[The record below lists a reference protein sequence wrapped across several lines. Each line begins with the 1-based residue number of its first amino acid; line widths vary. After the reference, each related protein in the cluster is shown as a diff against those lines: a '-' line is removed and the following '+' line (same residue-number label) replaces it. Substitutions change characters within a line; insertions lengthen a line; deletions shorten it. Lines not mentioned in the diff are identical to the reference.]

1 MLRVGVLQ
9 GAGDERTEVVSRAFI
24 LLDKV
29 QQWVLFSVH
38 IMDKIKQLR
47 LLVRRQI
54 LPGLGLLPAA
64 GVKGHGA
71 GRQFGH
77 KLNASVQNDQCLP
90 RFQGG
95 QLCRRDERTGIVL
108 HAVVRHT
115 VAAELAHF
123 FQSIE
128 VVGAVHHREVGIGAD
143 GLRFGL
149 AVNGLQLLEA
159 LQHDESADVPGAPGC
174 HHAAQ
179 R

>member
-9 GAGDERTEVVSRAFI
+9 GAGDERTEVVSRALV

-54 LPGLGLLPAA
+54 LRGWGSCQPLGSKAVVQGGSSVTNLMLPCRMTSACPVFREASCA
-64 GVKGHGA
+64 GVMSEQESCST
-71 GRQFGH
+71 RSSDTRSPQTC
-77 KLNASVQNDQCLP
+77 S
-90 RFQGG
+90 
-95 QLCRRDERTGIVL
+95 
-108 HAVVRHT
+108 
-115 VAAELAHF
+115 F
-123 FQSIE
+123 FPEYE

-159 LQHDESADVPGAPGC
+159 LQYDESADIPGAPGC